1 MPSFDTVDAPN
12 SYVDIENN
20 HFMCQCEKM
29 DWFLGA
35 MTHNFDRDVIANGR
49 GSLQFLQKLYD
60 TAGQCLA
67 CGLRKCE
74 VSTDQFGSFHEFANS
89 ALMVH
94 KGELKCSSSGRPL
107 KSQKP
112 GRQLNYT
119 FVGEE
124 EGNASTRNSL
134 SASSSSTQGLQVFIF
149 GLALALPFLRF

>member
-1 MPSFDTVDAPN
+1 MPSFDVIDVPN
-12 SYVDIENN
+12 AYVDIENN
-20 HFMCQCEKM
+20 HFTCQCEKM

-60 TAGQCLA
+60 TGGQCLA

-74 VSTDQFGSFHEFANS
+74 VTTDQFESFHQFAQN
-89 ALMVH
+89 ALMIH

-119 FVGEE
+119 FSLGEE

-134 SASSSSTQGLQVFIF
+134 SAAGSRVQWGMLV
-149 GLALALPFLRF
+149 LVALPFLRLL